1 MRNVR
6 WGSLLVMACTLAGIA
21 LLGTEAQAQ
30 KTKGKTRPALT
41 KQLMKG
47 IVGANCG
54 ELKKAL
60 DAEAPNWE
68 DISLRA
74 ALLNESGHLLMD
86 DGRCP
91 DGDWANAAKALQ
103 TQSAAVL
110 AAAEKM
116 DAAAAKA
123 AFGKLTGEACAGCHK
138 AHKPK

>member
-1 MRNVR
+1 M
-6 WGSLLVMACTLAGIA
+6 LAGIA

-30 KTKGKTRPALT
+30 KTKGKTRAALT

-54 ELKKAL
+54 DLKKAL
-60 DAEAPNWE
+60 DAEVPNWE
-68 DISLRA
+68 DISLKA
-74 ALLNESGHLLMD
+74 ALLNEAGHFLMD

-91 DGDWANAAKALQ
+91 DGEWANAAKALQ

-116 DAAAAKA
+116 DAKA
-123 AFGKLTGEACAGCHK
+123 ARESFGKLTSEACAVCHK
-138 AHKPK
+138 AHKK